1 MSTSWLAD
9 KIEQWPTGKLLP
21 YARNARTHTDAQV
34 AQIAASIAEFG
45 FTNPVLAGSDGV
57 IVAGHGRLAAAQKL
71 GLPTVPVVVLDH
83 LTPTQRRALVIA
95 DNRIA
100 ENAGWDESMLQV
112 ELAALQDDDFDLAL
126 TGFDADALADLLAGE
141 ETSTEG
147 QTEDDAAPE
156 VPETPVSRPGD
167 VWICGDHRVL
177 CGDATD
183 AASYS
188 VLLGDA
194 LADMVW
200 QDPPY
205 NVDYS
210 NSAKDKLRGTNRPIL
225 NDNLGEG
232 FYDFLLAALTP
243 ALAHCRG
250 AVYIAMSSSE
260 LDTLQSAFR
269 AAGGKWSTFI
279 IWAKNTFTLGHADYQ
294 RQFEPILY
302 GWPEGG
308 KRHWCGDRDQGDV
321 WQIKKPHKNDLHPT
335 MKPVEL
341 VERAIRNSSRPG
353 DVVLDAFG
361 GSGTTMIA
369 AEKSGRHARLVEL
382 DPKYCDVIVRRWQEF
397 ASGRAT
403 RQSDGVSFDD
413 LSAHLS
419 GLGEIRQQVAAAD
432 IGDVGDVV
440 EFAGLVG
447 EDDAAD

>member
-1 MSTSWLAD
+1 MSISWLAD

-45 FTNPVLAGSDGV
+45 FTNPILAGGDGI

-100 ENAGWDESMLQV
+100 ENAGWDEAMLQV
-112 ELAALQDDDFDLAL
+112 ELAALQDEDFDLSL
-126 TGFDADALADLLAGE
+126 TGFDADALADLMAGE
-141 ETSTEG
+141 ESTSEG
-147 QTEDDAAPE
+147 LTDDDAAPE
-156 VPETPVSRPGD
+156 APETPVSRPGD
-167 VWICGDHRVL
+167 LWICGDHRVL

-183 AASYS
+183 ADAYAT
-188 VLLGDA
+188 VLGDA
-194 LADMVW
+194 VADMVW

-205 NVDYS
+205 NVNYA
-210 NSAKDKLRGTNRPIL
+210 NTAKDRQRGKDRAIL

-260 LDTLQSAFR
+260 LDTLQAAFR

-302 GWPEGG
+302 GWPEGS

-321 WQIKKPHKNDLHPT
+321 WQIKKPAKNDLHPT

-341 VERAIRNSSRPG
+341 VERAIRNSSRPS

-361 GSGTTMIA
+361 GSGTTLIA
-369 AEKSGRHARLVEL
+369 AEKSGRRARLIEL
-382 DPKYCDVIVRRWQEF
+382 DPKYVDVIVRRWQERT
-397 ASGRAT
+397 GKQAT
-403 RQSDGVSFDD
+403 RTSDGLAFD
-413 LSAHLS
+413 
-419 GLGEIRQQVAAAD
+419 QAAS
-432 IGDVGDVV
+432 
-440 EFAGLVG
+440 
-447 EDDAAD
+447 